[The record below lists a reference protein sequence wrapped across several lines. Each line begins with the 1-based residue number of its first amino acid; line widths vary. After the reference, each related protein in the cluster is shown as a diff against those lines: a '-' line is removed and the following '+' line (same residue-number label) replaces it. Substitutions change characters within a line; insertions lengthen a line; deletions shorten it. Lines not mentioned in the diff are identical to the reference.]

1 MSEIPGGA
9 KCQHAKWLVWGRKAT
24 ICGKPAKAQ
33 HDGKFYC
40 GVHDPKRLELRRA
53 ASYEKWKAEENEK
66 HARRQAAQKIIDA
79 QYAVVDAARI
89 AARNDDWGLVV
100 AAVDRL
106 VEAEGGQ

>member
-1 MSEIPGGA
+1 MSEIPEEA
-9 KCQHAKWLVWGRKAT
+9 KCQHSKWSDWGHKAT
-24 ICGKPAKAQ
+24 ICGKSAKAR
-33 HDGKFYC
+33 HDGRFYC
-40 GVHDPKRLELRRA
+40 GVHDPKRPETRRA
-53 ASYEKWKAEENEK
+53 ASSEKWKAKETEK